1 MNQFDDIRPY
11 RDIEVPAVL
20 SRLIADNE
28 FIDLLLSRRIP
39 LLMKLA
45 PWLLKPIARPLLK
58 RNLRRLTAD
67 VQTVSDFQDH
77 VKVGLQKSLDK
88 TTDGYSFGGLDQ
100 LDPDQAYLF
109 ICNHRDIALDPA
121 MINLALHMVGLDTVR
136 IAIGD
141 NLLSKPF
148 ASDLMRVNRS
158 FIVKRSV
165 EGRREKLEALKKLSA
180 YIRYSVTEDKASCW
194 IAQAEGRAKDGN
206 DRTETALLKMLT
218 LSKSKQQTFGEAIG
232 ELKLMPVSISYE
244 YDPCIVEK
252 TRELYASSQ
261 GNEYSKSEFEDL
273 DSIQKG
279 FLGYKG
285 RVQVNFGDVLS
296 DQFDAAEDVAI
307 EVNRQIYSLY
317 QLFPSNIIAWQIQQN
332 IEVKDL
338 AQLKQQ
344 WPDEDWIQAEAKFK
358 DHLQS
363 VPAEQQ
369 SLVIDAYAAPVK
381 NQLDY
386 QQQSPVSGNSINE
399 EAIVC

>member
-11 RDIEVPAVL
+11 RDIEVPTVL

-39 LLMKLA
+39 LLMKFA

-58 RNLRRLTAD
+58 RSLRRLTAD
-67 VQTVSDFQDH
+67 VQTVEDFQNH
-77 VKVGLQKSLDK
+77 VKVGLQNSLDK
-88 TTDGYSFGGLDQ
+88 TTDGYGFGGLDQ
-100 LDPDQAYLF
+100 LDPKQAYLF

-121 MINLALHMVGLDTVR
+121 MVNLALHTVGLDTVR

-148 ASDLMRVNRS
+148 ASDLIRVNRS

-165 EGRREKLEALKKLSA
+165 EGRREKLEALKNLSA
-180 YIRYSVTEDKASCW
+180 YIRYSITEDKASCW

-206 DRTETALLKMLT
+206 DRTETALLKMLS

-252 TRELYASSQ
+252 TRELYAAIQ
-261 GNEYSKSEFEDL
+261 GGEYTKSEFEDL
-273 DSIQKG
+273 DCIQKG

-285 RVQVNFGDVLS
+285 RIQVNFGDAIGDTFETAEVL
-296 DQFDAAEDVAI
+296 AE
-307 EVNRQIYSLY
+307 EVNRQIYSHY
-317 QLFPSNIIAWQIQQN
+317 QLFPSNIIAWQMQQVRDSN
-332 IEVKDL
+332 EL
-338 AQLKQQ
+338 EQLKQQ
-344 WPDEDWIQAEAKFK
+344 WPDEDWLQAEEKFQ

-363 VPAEQQ
+363 VPAEQR

-386 QQQSPVSGNSINE
+386 QQQSPIVGNSINE

>member
-11 RDIEVPAVL
+11 RDAEVPAVIA
-20 SRLIADNE
+20 RLIADNE
-28 FIDLLLSRRIP
+28 FIHLLLSKRLPTLWR
-39 LLMKLA
+39 LV

-58 RNLRRLTAD
+58 RSLRSLTAD
-67 VQTVSDFQDH
+67 VATVADFQDH
-77 VKVGLQKSLDK
+77 VKVGLQNSLDK
-88 TTDGYSFGGLDQ
+88 TTDGYAFGGLDQ

-109 ICNHRDIALDPA
+109 ISNHRDIALDPA
-121 MINLALHMVGLDTVR
+121 MVNLALHTVELDTVR

-165 EGRREKLEALKKLSA
+165 EGRREKLESLKKLSA
-180 YIRYSVTEDKASCW
+180 YIRHSVVEDKASCW

-206 DRTETALLKMLT
+206 DRTETALLKMLA
-218 LSKSKQQTFGEAIG
+218 LSKTKQQTFAEGIG
-232 ELKLMPVSISYE
+232 QIKLMPVSISYE

-252 TRELYASSQ
+252 TKEIYAAKQ
-261 GNEYSKSEFEDL
+261 GKDYVKSKYEDL

-285 RVQVNFGDVLS
+285 RVQVNFGDVVGEN
-296 DQFDAAEDVAI
+296 FEIAEDLAI
-307 EVNRQIYSLY
+307 EVDRQIYSLY
-317 QLFPSNIIAWQIQQN
+317 QVFPSNIIAWQIQQG
-332 IEVKDL
+332 KDAEAL
-338 AQLKQQ
+338 GQLKQQ
-344 WPDEDWIQAEAKFK
+344 WPEEDWAQAEAKFE
-358 DHLQS
+358 DHLQT
-363 VPAEQQ
+363 VPAEQR

-386 QQQSPVSGNSINE
+386 QQQSPVAGNSITE
-399 EAIVC
+399 EAFVC

>member
-11 RDIEVPAVL
+11 RDIEVPSVL

-39 LLMKLA
+39 RLMKLA

-58 RNLRRLTAD
+58 RSLRKLTAN
-67 VQTVSDFQDH
+67 VQTVADFQDH
-77 VKVGLQKSLDK
+77 VKVGLQNSLDK
-88 TTDGYSFGGLDQ
+88 TTDGYAFGGLDQ
-100 LDPDQAYLF
+100 LDPNQAYLF

-121 MINLALHMVGLDTVR
+121 MVNLALHTVGLDTVR

-148 ASDLMRVNRS
+148 ASDLIRVNRS
-158 FIVKRSV
+158 FIVKRSL
-165 EGRREKLEALKKLSA
+165 EGRKEKLEALKNLSA

-206 DRTETALLKMLT
+206 DRTETALLKMLS

-252 TRELYASSQ
+252 TRELYAASQ
-261 GNEYSKSEFEDL
+261 GDEYVKTEFEDL
-273 DSIQKG
+273 DCIQKG

-285 RVQVNFGDVLS
+285 RVQVNFGDAIG
-296 DQFDAAEDVAI
+296 DKFKTAEDLAV
-307 EVNRQIYSLY
+307 EVNRQIYNLY
-317 QLFPSNIIAWQIQQN
+317 QLFPSNIIAWQMQQSRDA
-332 IEVKDL
+332 EEL
-338 AQLKQQ
+338 EQLQQQ
-344 WPDEDWIQAEAKFK
+344 WPDEDWLQVEAKFQ

-363 VPAEQQ
+363 VPAEQR

-386 QQQSPVSGNSINE
+386 QQQSPIAGNSINE
-399 EAIVC
+399 DAIVC

>member
-39 LLMKLA
+39 RLMKLA

-58 RNLRRLTAD
+58 RSLRKLTAD
-67 VQTVSDFQDH
+67 VQTVADFQDH
-77 VKVGLQKSLDK
+77 IKVGLQNSLDK
-88 TTDGYSFGGLDQ
+88 TTDGYTFGGLDQ
-100 LDPDQAYLF
+100 LDPNQAYLF

-121 MINLALHMVGLDTVR
+121 MVNLALHTVGLDTVR

-148 ASDLMRVNRS
+148 ASDLIRVNRS
-158 FIVKRSV
+158 FIVKRSL
-165 EGRREKLEALKKLSA
+165 EGRREKLEALKNLSA

-206 DRTETALLKMLT
+206 DRTETALLKMLS
-218 LSKSKQQTFGEAIG
+218 LSKSKQQTFGQATG

-252 TRELYASSQ
+252 TRELYAASQ
-261 GNEYSKSEFEDL
+261 GEEYIKSEFEDL
-273 DSIQKG
+273 DCIQKG

-285 RVQVNFGDVLS
+285 RVQVNFGDAIG
-296 DQFDAAEDVAI
+296 DKFETAEDLAD

-317 QLFPSNIIAWQIQQN
+317 QLFPSNIIAWQMQQSRDSD
-332 IEVKDL
+332 DL
-338 AQLKQQ
+338 EQLRQQ
-344 WPDEDWIQAEAKFK
+344 WPDEDWLKAEAKFQ

-363 VPAEQQ
+363 VPAEQR

-386 QQQSPVSGNSINE
+386 QQQSPIAGNSTNE